1 MASFV
6 KINRFVDHLTSGVHN
21 FTSAGTAAMT
31 VALSNTAPGA
41 EVANPLS
48 STEGLLTN
56 VTQISYSGLSTRVFD
71 TVSKSLSTN
80 GILTVDLSDLVL
92 TASSTVATFRYL
104 YFFNDTPTSPSD
116 PLVAHYD
123 HGSAVSMVNTDT
135 YTITID
141 PLGLFTLA

>member
-6 KINRFVDHLTSGVHN
+6 KVNRFVDHLTTGVHN

-31 VALSNTAPGA
+31 VALSNTAPAAQGT
-41 EVANPLS
+41 NPLVD
-48 STEGLLTN
+48 EGGVLAN
-56 VTQISYSGLSTRVFD
+56 VTQIAYTGLSARTFA
-71 TVSKSLSTN
+71 TVTKALSS
-80 GILTVDLSDLVL
+80 GSLTVDLSDLVL
-92 TASSTVATFRYL
+92 TASGTVATFRYL
-104 YFFNDTPTSPSD
+104 YFYNDTPTSPAD
-116 PLVAHYD
+116 PLVCHYD